1 MSRLA
6 AAAIR
11 WWDRVRRRNKI
22 SCIRYVTSM
31 DDVPRDVGATLFI
44 VENSG
49 VTKWAVLECPLPVW
63 QQDRHKPHATISATL
78 DAQLVLA
85 STPLYGSRANV
96 ETAISSS
103 PAIELNRLKAAK
115 RPVHGG

>member
-49 VTKWAVLECPLPVW
+49 VTKWAVLECPC
-63 QQDRHKPHATISATL
+63 RC
-78 DAQLVLA
+78 
-85 STPLYGSRANV
+85 GSRIDINLMQRSV
-96 ETAISSS
+96 PHWTLIGRTTSVSIHPSIWQPRE
-103 PAIELNRLKAAK
+103 R
-115 RPVHGG
+115 